1 MHTTTNTQE
10 LINNLLNERES
21 EYLEFKAA
29 KGGLPKSLWE
39 TYSAFA
45 NTHGGLIVL
54 GIKEEPP
61 SKALSLAGL
70 TEEQVERMKDEL
82 FRQLSNR
89 QKVSACLL
97 TDRDVSIENIKGN
110 YLLFIQVPPASRSQ
124 RPIYIGKD
132 PEQGSYRRNGEGDYH
147 CTPAEVRR
155 MYADSDLAHPA
166 DSRIL
171 KGFTWD
177 DIDLPSLAQYR
188 RLFSLSDPS
197 HIWHSEDDQSLMK
210 KLGGYRVD
218 RESGDEGFTLAGLL
232 MFGKIESITSPTT
245 ALYQERTATNAG

>member
-132 PEQGSYRRNGEGDYH
+132 P
-147 CTPAEVRR
+147 
-155 MYADSDLAHPA
+155 
-166 DSRIL
+166 
-171 KGFTWD
+171 
-177 DIDLPSLAQYR
+177 
-188 RLFSLSDPS
+188 
-197 HIWHSEDDQSLMK
+197 
-210 KLGGYRVD
+210 
-218 RESGDEGFTLAGLL
+218 
-232 MFGKIESITSPTT
+232 
-245 ALYQERTATNAG
+245 